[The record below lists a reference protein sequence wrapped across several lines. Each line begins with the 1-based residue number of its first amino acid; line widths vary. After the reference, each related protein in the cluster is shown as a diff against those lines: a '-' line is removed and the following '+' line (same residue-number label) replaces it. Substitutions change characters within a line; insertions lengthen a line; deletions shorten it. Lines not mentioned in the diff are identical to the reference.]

1 MRDKVDRQVEVHF
14 DDHENFP
21 LPIATPRGLARLKR
35 MLDQTKALTERSL
48 WAMLR
53 PRLKAITALW
63 VITAMNTVIKW
74 VVLFCRPMARP

>member
-1 MRDKVDRQVEVHF
+1 
-14 DDHENFP
+14 
-21 LPIATPRGLARLKR
+21 